1 VGVGAFDYVVVGGGS
16 AGAIV
21 AARLAE
27 NPEVSVC
34 LLEAGPSDEG
44 DGRILEIAR
53 WADLAGSELV
63 RSYGVEAGVDANAGL
78 QHSRAF
84 VLGGCGSHNQ
94 AIAFTAPS
102 ADLRRWEELGASG
115 WGPEGTR
122 PFFDR
127 VLGSVHVEE
136 APPENKCAA
145 AFVAAAVGAG
155 YPRISF
161 ADPDFQEGVGWLRL
175 NVRDG
180 LRQSSSVAYL
190 HPLAASPPNLTI
202 RTETTALRLV
212 LDEDRVTGVETTGGG
227 VGARRETVVSCGAL
241 ESPRLLLLSG
251 IGPRSELERLGIPA
265 HVDLPGV
272 GENLLDHPEASIVW
286 AAARS
291 VPLDV
296 VQNWES
302 ALFVRTD
309 PSLESPDVMIHF
321 GTMPALEG
329 YLPPGFP
336 TADHAFWMTPN
347 VTRPKSVGRL
357 GLRSA
362 DRSVPPTLDFR
373 YYAEPGDADAVLQG
387 LRISRRL
394 AETPPLRDWVEQELI
409 PGSDVRSDEE
419 LLSYARRHGT
429 TVHHPAGTCRMGS
442 TDDDLAVVD
451 PSLRVRGVGSLRI
464 ADASVFP
471 AMIGV
476 NLNLTCMMI
485 GEKCADLV
493 QGTGRSQSSSASAIA
508 STMPP

>member
-1 VGVGAFDYVVVGGGS
+1 VESAGAFDYVVVGGGS
-16 AGAIV
+16 AGAVV
-21 AARLAE
+21 ASRLAE
-27 NPEVSVC
+27 NSEVSVC

-44 DGRILEIAR
+44 DARILDIAR

-63 RSYGVEAGVDANAGL
+63 RSYAIEADVDSNAGL

-102 ADLRRWEELGASG
+102 ADLRRWEQLGATG
-115 WGPEGTR
+115 WGPDGTR

-127 VLGSVHVEE
+127 VVARVHIEE
-136 APPENKCAA
+136 APPHNACAA
-145 AFVAAAVGAG
+145 AFVASAVEAG
-155 YPRISF
+155 YPQVSF
-161 ADPDFQEGVGWLRL
+161 EDPDFKEGVGWLRL
-175 NVRDG
+175 NARDG

-190 HPLAASPPNLTI
+190 HPLADCPRNLTI

-212 LDEDRVTGVETTGGG
+212 LDRDCVTAVDTTGGR
-227 VGARRETVVSCGAL
+227 VESRRETVVSCGAL
-241 ESPRLLLLSG
+241 ETPKLLLLSG
-251 IGPRSELERLGIPA
+251 IGPRSELERLGVTP

-286 AAARS
+286 AAARP
-291 VPLDV
+291 VPLGV

-302 ALFVRTD
+302 ALFARAQ

-321 GTMPALEG
+321 GTMPASGE

-336 TADHAFWMTPN
+336 TAEHAFWMTPN

-357 GLRSA
+357 RLRSA
-362 DRSVPPTLDFR
+362 DAPEPPILDFR
-373 YYAEPGDADAVLQG
+373 YYAEPGDADAMLEG

-394 AETPPLRDWVEQELI
+394 ADTPPLRDWVERELI
-409 PGSDVRSDEE
+409 PGPDVPDEE
-419 LLSYARRHGT
+419 LLAYARRHGT
-429 TVHHPAGTCRMGS
+429 TVHHPAGTCRIGNHA
-442 TDDDLAVVD
+442 DDSLAVVD
-451 PSLRVRGVGSLRI
+451 PSLRVRGVEGLRI

-476 NLNLTCMMI
+476 NVNLTCMMI
-485 GEKCADLV
+485 GEKCASLI
-493 QGTGRSQSSSASAIA
+493 QESGRSQSSSASSIA
-508 STMPP
+508 STMP

>member
-1 VGVGAFDYVVVGGGS
+1 VSSATAFDYVVVGGGS

-27 NPEVSVC
+27 DPEVSVC

-44 DGRILEIAR
+44 DARILEIAR

-63 RSYGVEAGVDANAGL
+63 RSYGIEAGADANVGL

-122 PFFDR
+122 PYFDR
-127 VLGSVHVEE
+127 VLGRVHVQE
-136 APPENKCAA
+136 APPENECAA
-145 AFVAAAVGAG
+145 AFVAAAVEAG
-155 YPRISF
+155 YPHVSF
-161 ADPDFQEGVGWLRL
+161 ENPDFEEGAGWLRL
-175 NVRDG
+175 NVREG

-190 HPLAASPPNLTI
+190 HPLSDCAPNLTI

-212 LDEDRVTGVETTGGG
+212 LDGERVTGVETTSGH
-227 VGARRETVVSCGAL
+227 VEARRETVVSCGAL
-241 ESPRLLLLSG
+241 ESPKLLLLSG
-251 IGPRSELERLGIPA
+251 LGPRSELERLGIPSR
-265 HVDLPGV
+265 VDLPGI
-272 GENLLDHPEASIVW
+272 GQNLLDHPEASVVW
-286 AAARS
+286 AAARP

-296 VQNWES
+296 IQNWES
-302 ALFVRTD
+302 ALFARSD

-321 GTMPALEG
+321 GTMPAFEG
-329 YLPPGFP
+329 YLPPGSP
-336 TADHAFWMTPN
+336 TAEHAFWMTPN

-362 DRSVPPTLDFR
+362 DAAAPPTLDFR
-373 YYAEPGDADAVLQG
+373 YYAEPGDADAMLEG

-394 AETPPLRDWVEQELI
+394 ADTPPLRDWVERELI
-409 PGSDVRSDEE
+409 PGPDVRSDEE
-419 LLSYARRHGT
+419 LLAYARRHGT

-442 TDDDLAVVD
+442 ADDELAVVD
-451 PSLRVRGVGSLRI
+451 PSLKVRGVGGLRI

-493 QGTGRSQSSSASAIA
+493 EG
-508 STMPP
+508 